1 MIDDPSYT
9 VLRAL
14 KYLEVNGSVSKTAA
28 ILGLTQS
35 AVSRAIANYEKSI
48 GLELLRRDTR
58 PISLTEEGLLVANH
72 ALEIDRSV
80 STLLERLTAVRAKN
94 SGTVRVGSFGPTAS
108 ANILP
113 KLLVRFARQYP
124 NFSVSIQEGP
134 DDVIRSDLI
143 KGNLDMAILADP
155 IDDFDAISV
164 AEDRLVALVPKRSSL
179 AEKPEIN
186 ATDLTTDPFIMP
198 LAGSEPS
205 ILDWFQKSNVEPN
218 IKHRIQQTHSILA
231 LVRAELG
238 NSIVTS
244 LSLPK
249 EIQGVRTKPLSLSF
263 DREIFLAKKPSSP
276 RSNAAAVFWAFAMQ
290 DVEQF
295 L

>member
-1 MIDDPSYT
+1 MIDDPSFT

-14 KYLEVNGSVSKTAA
+14 KYIEINGSVSKTAA

-35 AVSRAIANYEKSI
+35 AVSRAITNYEKSI

-80 STLLERLTAVRAKN
+80 STLLERLTAVRAKK

-113 KLLVRFARQYP
+113 KLLVRFGRQYP
-124 NFSVSIQEGP
+124 NLSVSIQEGP

-143 KGNLDMAILADP
+143 KGNVDVAILADP
-155 IDDFDAISV
+155 TDDFDAISV
-164 AEDRLVALVPKRSSL
+164 AEDRLVALVPERSSL
-179 AEKPEIN
+179 AKKAEIN
-186 ATDLTTDPFIMP
+186 ATDLITDPFIMP

-205 ILDWFQKSNVEPN
+205 ILDWFQKSNIEPN
-218 IKHRIQQTHSILA
+218 IKHRVQQTHSILA

-249 EIQGVRTKPLSLSF
+249 EIQGVRIKRLSLSV
-263 DREIFLAKKPSSP
+263 DREIFLVKKLSSP
-276 RSNAAAVFWAFAMQ
+276 RSNAAAVFWAFATKEF
-290 DVEQF
+290 EQF